1 MPLTCL
7 AVIIKPQRK
16 SYVKC
21 QPGKE
26 SRRIVNQA
34 VFNSA
39 DSRRRGGRGLT
50 GESESDRVCVY
61 TWEEGPHPPSVPLS
75 LSEPIIASF
84 SWYSHCSSSTHIQ
97 SISVWLHLQDTELD
111 CPSDVLIPDP
121 SCSLQKEKLSTP
133 PALPCPMDVVPPLF
147 PSIHLWYCRK
157 TKSHREHISHRPQ
170 CKTVDRM
177 PPTWNMLRNKSF
189 FCVFL
194 SCRLLVFPQNKHRKI
209 PRKYFISNETSW
221 LPFCCVLPRAD

>member
-39 DSRRRGGRGLT
+39 DSRRRGGQRTHRWIWSSVRLYL
-50 GESESDRVCVY
+50 RRRI
-61 TWEEGPHPPSVPLS
+61 PPPSLPLS

-84 SWYSHCSSSTHIQ
+84 SWYSHCPSSTHIQ

-121 SCSLQKEKLSTP
+121 SCSLQKEKLNTP

-157 TKSHREHISHRPQ
+157 PKSHREHISHRPQ

-177 PPTWNMLRNKSF
+177 PPTWNMLCDKSF
-189 FCVFL
+189 LCVFL
-194 SCRLLVFPQNKHRKI
+194 SCRLLVFPQI
-209 PRKYFISNETSW
+209 F
-221 LPFCCVLPRAD
+221 